1 MAAPVSV
8 AGSATRTSSAATAG
22 QPGAA
27 RATGTAPGTTA
38 RHRVELQRTG
48 RQQPGRH
55 DTAAG
60 DAVGDGPGD
69 HVTGQ
74 MRRAS
79 IARLGATRPPPML
92 GSPCRASGVVPG
104 ENGTASQVRSTTT
117 RAGRAAGRTGQN
129 SNSDTGTRMQPSAA
143 PRPERPDHS
152 LDEMMPV
159 AKPPMRNSPNRR

>member
-1 MAAPVSV
+1 M
-8 AGSATRTSSAATAG
+8 
-22 QPGAA
+22 
-27 RATGTAPGTTA
+27 
-38 RHRVELQRTG
+38 TG

-55 DTAAG
+55 DTVAG
-60 DAVGDGPGD
+60 DAVGAGPA
-69 HVTGQ
+69 TMSPASRCRREAPQSPATRPRAKTTITAGQ